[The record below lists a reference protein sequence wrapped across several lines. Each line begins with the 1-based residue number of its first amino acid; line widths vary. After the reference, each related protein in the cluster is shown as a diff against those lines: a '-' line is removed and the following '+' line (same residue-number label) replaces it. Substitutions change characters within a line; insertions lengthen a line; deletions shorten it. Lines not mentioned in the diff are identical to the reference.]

1 VVTVYDVASAA
12 GVSIASVSRALNG
25 QPGVGR
31 ATVEKI
37 QRVATELG
45 WSPNDIARSLS
56 EKTTRTIALVLPDI
70 TNPFFPELVKGVQT
84 AADERHNTLLLANS
98 GEDAEKFLRDLEA
111 LRRKQVDGVILIS
124 DHPDQTRV
132 AEICAG
138 IPVVALDRDL
148 GDPGA
153 SVVGVDHEEG
163 ARKAVAHLI
172 ELGHRRIAHIA
183 GPAAIEVS
191 ARRRAGWA
199 QALEEAG
206 LAARSELVVSGT
218 FLEEGGFEAGLQ
230 ILDRLDEFT
239 AVFAANDLTAVGFL
253 AACASRG
260 VQVPHEVS
268 LVGFDGI
275 HLTRY
280 TTPTL
285 TTVAQP
291 IFDLGHRAGEL
302 LFEAISTED
311 PVKVKEIL
319 PTRLVVGASS
329 AAPRRSA

>member
-45 WSPNDIARSLS
+45 WSPNDIARSLT
-56 EKTTRTIALVLPDI
+56 EKTTRTIALVVPDI

-84 AADERHNTLLLANS
+84 AADERQYTLLLANS
-98 GEDAEKFLRDLEA
+98 GEETEKFLRDLEV

-124 DHPDQTRV
+124 DHRDQTRV

-148 GDPGA
+148 GDPQA
-153 SVVGVDHEEG
+153 SVVGVDHEQG
-163 ARKAVAHLI
+163 AQTAVEHLI
-172 ELGHRRIAHIA
+172 ALGHRRIAHIA
-183 GPAAIEVS
+183 GPSDIEVS
-191 ARRRAGWA
+191 ARRRAGWER
-199 QALEEAG
+199 ALAGAG
-206 LAARSELVVSGT
+206 LAADPDLVVEGT
-218 FLEEGGFEAGLQ
+218 FLEQGGFEAGVRL
-230 ILDRLDEFT
+230 LERLDEFT

-253 AACASRG
+253 AACASKG
-260 VQVPHEVS
+260 VQVPGDVS
-268 LVGFDGI
+268 VVGFDGI

-291 IFDLGHRAGEL
+291 IFELGQRAGEL
-302 LFEAISTED
+302 LLEAIASDD
-311 PVKVKEIL
+311 PVKVSEIL
-319 PTRLVVGASS
+319 PTQLLVGASS
-329 AAPRRSA
+329 AAPRATA